1 MLPFKLNQESV
12 TASMSVYVKTSVTV
26 CLALIKLDNIK
37 IQCIYLN
44 SVLFANVFG
53 SSNDGTQCQCAT
65 Q

>member
-1 MLPFKLNQESV
+1 
-12 TASMSVYVKTSVTV
+12 MSVYVKTSVTV
-26 CLALIKLDNIK
+26 YLALIKLDNIK